1 MPDRIAELRK
11 NLRGVILATV
21 TPMHDDCSLNLE
33 GLRDNIQKTIDAG
46 IVNGRGGF
54 IIGGGGG
61 EMAHLTIEERV
72 AIVETASKAADGRAP
87 ILGGVQDS
95 GTALSIEIAR
105 RMQDVGADG
114 IQLGQPYFY
123 DRHTEDD
130 FYRYFAEMSE
140 ALDLGIAIYNTHW
153 RAPNISSHLLERIA
167 DLPTVF
173 ACKWCSPGLADYRRG
188 FIVCRDTINMIDNGG
203 DLIGMHPFGACG
215 FISGTGDFWPEYDLE
230 TWDAVERG
238 DYETAARRLE
248 RLNLPYYAFR
258 LKISR
263 RTGGEA
269 PVKKPAAALCGRSA
283 GPVRSPCRN
292 LAADELEELEALF
305 RKAGV
310 PMVEG

>member
-1 MPDRIAELRK
+1 MESKIQELRK
-11 NLRGVILATV
+11 NLRGVVIAMI
-21 TPMHDDCSLNLE
+21 TPMHEDYSLNLE
-33 GLRDNIQKTIDAG
+33 GLSDNVQRAMDAG

-61 EMAHLTIEERV
+61 EMAHLTIQERV
-72 AIVETASKAADGRAP
+72 AIVETAVKAADGKAP

-95 GTALSIEIAR
+95 GTILSIDIAR

-130 FYRYFAEMSE
+130 FYRYFAEMDE
-140 ALDLGIAIYNTHW
+140 AVDLGIAIYNTHW
-153 RAPNISSHLLERIA
+153 RAADISSHLLEKLA
-167 DLPTVF
+167 DLPHVF

-188 FIVCRDTINMIDNGG
+188 FLVCRDKINMIDNGG
-203 DLIGMHPFGACG
+203 DIIGVHPFGACG
-215 FISGTGDFWPEYDLE
+215 LISGTGDFWPEYDLE
-230 TWDAVERG
+230 TWDALERG
-238 DYETAARRLE
+238 EYATAAKRLE

-258 LKISR
+258 LKISG

-269 PVKKPAAALCGRSA
+269 PVKKPASALCGRAA

-292 LAADELEELEALF
+292 LTAEELEELKAIF
-305 RKAGV
+305 RAAGV
-310 PMVEG
+310 PMV